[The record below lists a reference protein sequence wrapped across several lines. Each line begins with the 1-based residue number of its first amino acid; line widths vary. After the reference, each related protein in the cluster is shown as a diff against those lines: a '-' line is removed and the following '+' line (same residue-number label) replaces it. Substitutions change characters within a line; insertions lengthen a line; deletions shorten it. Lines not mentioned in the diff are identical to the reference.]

1 MAWYTIAEGT
11 TIGEFEASAVVEEV
25 PSGTELRLDIDTRP
39 FPIAPLADLWGMEWV
54 FDKMLNVGAEVTEV
68 KSDGWY
74 KIEVYMTATSP
85 LLPILWAIAAI
96 LIGAGILIFS
106 IKLSAKE
113 GGLAIGDIVK
123 WGAIGILAVLG
134 IKAISAFKEVRT

>member
-1 MAWYTIAEGT
+1 MAWYTIAEGA
-11 TIGEFEASAVVEEV
+11 TIGEFEASAIIEEV

-54 FDKMLNVGAEVTEV
+54 FDQLLNVGAEVTEV

-74 KIEVYMTATSP
+74 KIEVYMTAPSP

-96 LIGAGILIFS
+96 LIGAGILISS

-113 GGLAIGDIVK
+113 EFGIGDIVK

-134 IKAISAFKEVRT
+134 IKAISAFREVRK